1 MSFYDH
7 YADQEATAAGAR
19 LSRAMARRTFLA
31 CRDLL
36 GGPGAALLEIG
47 PGAGELADEIRA
59 AGFTNYTA
67 VEPNTRIRER
77 LAARGYN
84 VRDGLVPP
92 IDTPD
97 ASLDAILVSHVFEH
111 FDGVRGAMGF
121 LHEARR
127 ALKPGGV
134 VVIASPDYL
143 HWGATFF
150 HGDYTH
156 ANIVTVRRVAQ
167 MFRDSGFETARAT
180 HTSGPF
186 AEPLATPL
194 SLAVRAAFFWAQGQD
209 NRSRW
214 FKLKTTFLRSVLV
227 VGRRTA

>member
-7 YADQEATAAGAR
+7 YADQQGTAAGTWLA
-19 LSRAMARRTFLA
+19 RAMARRTFRA
-31 CRDLL
+31 CRPFL
-36 GGPGAALLEIG
+36 GGEGAALLEIG

-59 AGFTNYTA
+59 AGFRNYSA
-67 VEPNTRIRER
+67 IEPNQRIRER
-77 LAARGYN
+77 LAARGYS

-92 IDTPD
+92 LDTPD
-97 ASLDAILVSHVFEH
+97 AALDALLLSHVFEH
-111 FDGVRGAMGF
+111 MDGTRGAMAF

-127 ALKPGGV
+127 ALRPGGL

-143 HWGATFF
+143 HWGADFF

-156 ANIVTVRRVAQ
+156 ANLVTVRRLTQ
-167 MFRDSGFETARAT
+167 MFRDSGFETAFST

-186 AEPLATPL
+186 GEPLATPL
-194 SLAVRAAFFWAQGQD
+194 SLAAGTALRWSRGQD

-214 FKLKTTFLRSVLV
+214 YKLKTTFLRSVLV
-227 VGRRTA
+227 VGRRRP